1 MVPALACC
9 SVEQGCHV
17 GQEQEGLGRRRGT
30 LFRSLSSRLG
40 GCTLTLTL
48 CPPSAGRSRFRC
60 RRRQRPLR
68 GHPPAPRP
76 RHPPDHA
83 PGSSCL
89 ASRAPAGPDKRAD
102 PARGHSLVQ
111 EDLVKDAVG
120 QVRAF
125 PAPALE
131 AFKTLSMPASLQR
144 EVRDPPS
151 LRSVRAQAQSAHN
164 SRIAARLD
172 LEAGDGRAGRDAQDG
187 TDAGRGQ
194 EAAEP
199 GSAVLPQCALPIL
212 SLAFRAS

>member
-1 MVPALACC
+1 MQASATSSQRSPSRPQTSAPSGPCTRFVLPCLA
-9 SVEQGCHV
+9 
-17 GQEQEGLGRRRGT
+17 R
-30 LFRSLSSRLG
+30 
-40 GCTLTLTL
+40 
-48 CPPSAGRSRFRC
+48 
-60 RRRQRPLR
+60 
-68 GHPPAPRP
+68 
-76 RHPPDHA
+76 
-83 PGSSCL
+83 SSC
-89 ASRAPAGPDKRAD
+89 PDKRAD

-144 EVRDPPS
+144 EVRDPSS